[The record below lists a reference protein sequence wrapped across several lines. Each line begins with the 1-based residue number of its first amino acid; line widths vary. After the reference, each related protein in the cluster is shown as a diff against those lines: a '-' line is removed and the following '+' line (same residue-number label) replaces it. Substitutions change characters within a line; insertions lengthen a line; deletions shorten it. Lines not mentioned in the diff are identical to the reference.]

1 MDVEEIKQKKLELN
15 DKMAGLLN
23 EFEDE
28 TGVQISDVG
37 FVRRVSYDELG
48 REVERVYR
56 GNKSGIMNKK
66 SQIYEFNPQVYPFR
80 LWVCINPSL
89 EDLQDKY
96 YALTDNMERTDFTPD
111 TLE

>member
-15 DKMAGLLN
+15 DKIAGLLN

-48 REVERVYR
+48 REVGKEYIV
-56 GNKSGIMNKK
+56 GTKVG
-66 SQIYEFNPQVYPFR
+66 
-80 LWVCINPSL
+80 L
-89 EDLQDKY
+89 
-96 YALTDNMERTDFTPD
+96 
-111 TLE
+111 

>member
-15 DKMAGLLN
+15 DKIAGLLN

-48 REVERVYR
+48 REVGKEYIVET
-56 GNKSGIMNKK
+56 KV
-66 SQIYEFNPQVYPFR
+66 E
-80 LWVCINPSL
+80 L
-89 EDLQDKY
+89 
-96 YALTDNMERTDFTPD
+96 
-111 TLE
+111 